1 MYVTRAIW
9 WNMTSLCQIN
19 FIYVS
24 SYDCVR
30 FERLILRYER
40 FMLRTFLLL
49 TQGHVNIIRTYI
61 INIYNQYN
69 QLLYNQVTGMWIFS
83 KLYVCSLRIYYN
95 NISKS
100 FSSNRMNN
108 SIMFFFS
115 YGISE
120 FFFYFFLK
128 EKHKLSFILK
138 IW

>member
-19 FIYVS
+19 FMYVS

-69 QLLYNQVTGMWIFS
+69 QLLYNQVTGMRIFF

-108 SIMFFFS
+108 SIIHFSSVMESVSFFF
-115 YGISE
+115 I
-120 FFFYFFLK
+120 FFK
-128 EKHKLSFILK
+128 RET
-138 IW
+138 